1 MYQPPGA
8 RVAASLIH
16 GMPNFTHYFGDGAR
30 FPLKRKKK
38 KNSLVVSVYISKAQ
52 IIENSIV

>member
-8 RVAASLIH
+8 QVAASLFH
-16 GMPNFTHYFGDGAR
+16 GMPNFTHYCGDGAR
-30 FPLKRKKK
+30 FPLKRKK
-38 KNSLVVSVYISKAQ
+38 NSLIVSVYISKAQ

>member
-38 KNSLVVSVYISKAQ
+38 KKFPGSVCLYL
-52 IIENSIV
+52 